1 MKMVQEMGR
10 NWRDIVNKNF
20 PNRTPL
26 SAKNRYGLLQR
37 RQDNSV
43 EYGSSPDRGASF
55 NTGPHTPSTAT
66 SRSGLHPVP
75 TPTRDISVVSDV
87 QSGTQLPPIH
97 HPFSFD
103 LSRNITPV
111 SIDTQDISANPAV
124 LNGPSFWPLDVTA
137 TNSEL
142 PRRFLDMPTQIDTMV
157 DGSEMEN
164 APTRVGS
171 QPNKVLHVT
180 VSCNS
185 SRLEEVMHNISKNMS
200 ELMVTGGVQRV
211 QYSVE

>member
-1 MKMVQEMGR
+1 MVQEMGR

-37 RQDNSV
+37 RQGNSV
-43 EYGSSPDRGASF
+43 EYSSSPDRGVPF
-55 NTGPHTPSTAT
+55 NAGPHTLTTAT
-66 SRSGLHPVP
+66 SRPDLYPVP
-75 TPTRDISVVSDV
+75 TPTSDITVVSDV

-103 LSRNITPV
+103 LPRNITPA
-111 SIDTQDISANPAV
+111 SIDTQGISASHEV
-124 LNGPSFWPLDVTA
+124 LNGPTFWPLDNTA
-137 TNSEL
+137 TSSEL
-142 PRRFLDMPTQIDTMV
+142 PRRFLDMPTQSDTTV
-157 DGSEMEN
+157 DGSDMEN
-164 APTRVGS
+164 APTNVGS
-171 QPNKVLHVT
+171 QANKVLHVT